1 MSFFSK
7 MQNALAN
14 WMQGRNGP
22 DNLGFHVDGCI
33 CRYWCRYAVCTE
45 FHQSI
50 I

>member
-22 DNLGFHVDGCI
+22 DNLAHTRSSPLSFSVCFRCSA
-33 CRYWCRYAVCTE
+33 CR
-45 FHQSI
+45 
-50 I
+50 